1 MTGTSIDPPIK
12 MENLAIGLEK
22 WTEAGI
28 YDVIKEDVRLC
39 RLMCCLQSTQDE
51 YERLFTS
58 LCLPYVFCYSAQ

>member
-12 MENLAIGLEK
+12 MEHLAIGLEK

-28 YDVIKEDVRLC
+28 YNVIKEDVRLC

-51 YERLFTS
+51 HE
-58 LCLPYVFCYSAQ
+58 